1 MYLRNIKI
9 KIGCTKLTETLIT
22 TKQNRLN
29 IPVLLLFFFKITLRK
44 QDFDLD
50 AYSVKLSLSLTKK
63 KTLIILANTTD
74 KGNIVLQRRSDL

>member
-9 KIGCTKLTETLIT
+9 KIWHAKLTETLIT

-29 IPVLLLFFFKITLRK
+29 IPVLLLFFFKITLKK

-50 AYSVKLSLSLTKK
+50 AYSVKVSQVEPKRKRL
-63 KTLIILANTTD
+63 
-74 KGNIVLQRRSDL
+74 

>member
-9 KIGCTKLTETLIT
+9 KIWRAKLTETLIT

-29 IPVLLLFFFKITLRK
+29 IPVLRLFFFKITLKK

-50 AYSVKLSLSLTKK
+50 AYSVKVSQVEPKRKRL
-63 KTLIILANTTD
+63 
-74 KGNIVLQRRSDL
+74 